1 MLKKRQFLSIRQLL
15 FVGFVTVVLS
25 YIFLLGIQNIFS
37 YYTLFTSYQNL
48 HQRHAK
54 ELDRNLAF
62 KSFMEFSQ
70 HDEFWKSKIRSDLG
84 YVMSTE
90 KVFRFYKDD

>member
-1 MLKKRQFLSIRQLL
+1 ML
-15 FVGFVTVVLS
+15 FVGFVTGVLS

-37 YYTLFTSYQNL
+37 YYTLFTSFQNL

-54 ELDRNLAF
+54 ELERNLTF
-62 KSFMEFSQ
+62 KSSLEFAQ
-70 HDEFWKSKIRSDLG
+70 HDEFWKSRIRSDLG
-84 YVMSTE
+84 FVLPTE